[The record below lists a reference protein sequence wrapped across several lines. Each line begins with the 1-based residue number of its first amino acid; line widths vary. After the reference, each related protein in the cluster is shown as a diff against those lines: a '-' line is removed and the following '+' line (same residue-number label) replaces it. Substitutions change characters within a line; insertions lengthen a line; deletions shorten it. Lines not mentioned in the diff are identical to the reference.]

1 MLLHF
6 YPFPFINPDEITTL
20 AFYFVSIAD
29 AIIPDYPAS
38 PAVQHL
44 SLPDL

>member
-6 YPFPFINPDEITTL
+6 YPFPFINPNEITAL
-20 AFYFVSIAD
+20 AFNFVSITE
-29 AIIPDYPAS
+29 AIILDYPAS

-44 SLPDL
+44 SLPNL